1 MNSQL
6 LKDIKTK
13 AQKKIHDDVFRDAEA
28 SKAEIEAVGEVIAK
42 KYGGF
47 ISRAP
52 LKSEERAG
60 VKVASD
66 YEGDWH
72 GIKDLARMTLI
83 VPTMNDCRCVLMD
96 IGKEF
101 TAAKKRGVIQIKEV
115 SPDADPCGYSSI
127 TVFVRT
133 SNGRAAEI
141 QINMPT
147 IIYAKQSEES
157 VKRSIGDR
165 NYLNIKMKYNL
176 QGGLGHLF
184 YEIYRVKG
192 PDWELA
198 AELSKK
204 YYAFFRSMVP
214 NIAERQA
221 LESGVAALRAR
232 HPALFTH
239 H

>member
-6 LKDIKTK
+6 LKDVKAK

-28 SKAEIEAVGEVIAK
+28 SKAEIEMVGEAIAK

-47 ISRAP
+47 VSRAP

-72 GIKDLARMTLI
+72 GIKDLARMTII
-83 VPTMNDCRCVLMD
+83 VPSMNDCRCVLAD

-101 TAAKKRGVIQIKEV
+101 TPAKKRAVIQVKEV
-115 SPDADPCGYSSI
+115 DPNADPCGYSSI

-133 SNGRAAEI
+133 TNGRAAEI
-141 QINMPT
+141 QINTPT
-147 IIYAKQSEES
+147 IIYAKQGEDS
-157 VKRSIGDR
+157 VKRTIGDR
-165 NYLNIKMKYNL
+165 NYLNIKMKYNFK
-176 QGGLGHLF
+176 GGMGHLF

-198 AELSKK
+198 AEISKK
-204 YYAFFRSMVP
+204 YYAYFRSLVP
-214 NIAERQA
+214 DVAARKA
-221 LESGVAALRAR
+221 LENGVATLRSR
-232 HPALFTH
+232 HPALFAH